1 MTTFLTL
8 GQVTFANFEIPERLN
23 FGGQQALSV
32 KQLVGGQR
40 VIDAMGRVDDD
51 ISWSGLM
58 FESTASF
65 RAQFLDNMRNLGAPL
80 NLTWGIFNYLVVI
93 KDFRASFE
101 RSYQIPYSITC
112 TVIQNLSNPLPI
124 LFPVGYNDAIAGIMA
139 DLNDIALLVAN
150 PSVSSSM
157 ALVASA
163 LNNIPSVANASPTQL
178 IPLISAIEGAQTS
191 IAAAIA
197 STSAGIFS

>member
-1 MTTFLTL
+1 
-8 GQVTFANFEIPERLN
+8 
-23 FGGQQALSV
+23 
-32 KQLVGGQR
+32 
-40 VIDAMGRVDDD
+40 
-51 ISWSGLM
+51 
-58 FESTASF
+58 
-65 RAQFLDNMRNLGAPL
+65 
-80 NLTWGIFNYLVVI
+80 
-93 KDFRASFE
+93 
-101 RSYQIPYSITC
+101 
-112 TVIQNLSNPLPI
+112 
-124 LFPVGYNDAIAGIMA
+124 MA